1 MHKHPLFITKY
12 FRVKAQFCCSHE
24 LILSTALLQQPK
36 NNNEQ
41 KGGRPW
47 LVLSIEGFNQVTPFV
62 WAVPFTTSERDYP
75 LAYKWNT
82 NSKTSGTLLCDQL
95 TTLDVKHRYYKFI
108 EHVEVPI
115 EVTDKIRAVLNL

>member
-1 MHKHPLFITKY
+1 MLMHL
-12 FRVKAQFCCSHE
+12 KAGDIIF
-24 LILSTALLQQPK
+24 LSNDPKPK